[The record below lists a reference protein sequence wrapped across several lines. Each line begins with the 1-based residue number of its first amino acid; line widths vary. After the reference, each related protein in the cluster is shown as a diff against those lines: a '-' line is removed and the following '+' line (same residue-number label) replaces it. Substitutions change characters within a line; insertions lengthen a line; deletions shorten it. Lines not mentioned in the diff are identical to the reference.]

1 MVRLCFELIINR
13 EQHSTATGPLYFMLS
28 VFLTERDTVCVF
40 LDESVCS
47 LFCVVPVSVGT
58 NNNESLSLLICC

>member
-1 MVRLCFELIINR
+1 MVRLYFQLIINR
-13 EQHSTATGPLYFMLS
+13 EQHSTATGPLFHVVRFSDRETL
-28 VFLTERDTVCVF
+28 FVCF

-58 NNNESLSLLICC
+58 DNNESLSLLVCC